1 MNIAFKPTIP
11 KCFGIKPKSP
21 SPDALRIYNS
31 WSSKELN
38 TLVLLKA
45 IGMPYRDIGRLL
57 HRSKDSCSI
66 VMSRHDLRSEY
77 KKVRECLV
85 QEILEYAA

>member
-31 WSSKELN
+31 WSAKELR

-45 IGMPYRDIGRLL
+45 IGVSYREAGRLL
-57 HRSKDSCSI
+57 HRSKDSCAL
-66 VMSRHDLRSEY
+66 VMSHHQLKSEY
-77 KKVRECLV
+77 KKAHDCLV
-85 QEILEYAA
+85 QEILEDAT